1 MLIFKMNRSDEPN
14 ITYIHVTRE
23 NDARYY
29 GSYEKIK
36 DRDFTYL
43 NRDGVKYSVSVVKDV
58 SGKGRYIN
66 SGEVEINQENMWVI
80 DSIIKFGK
88 IMSPQDVT
96 KMYAERMSSL

>member
-29 GSYEKIK
+29 GSYEKII
-36 DRDFTYL
+36 DRYFTYMS
-43 NRDGVKYSVSVVKDV
+43 RTGVKYSVSVIKDT
-58 SGKGRYIN
+58 SGKGRYIK
-66 SGEVEINQENMWVI
+66 SGEMEMNQENMWIIESV
-80 DSIIKFGK
+80 IKFGK

-96 KMYAERMSSL
+96 KMYAERLSSL

>member
-88 IMSPQDVT
+88 IMSSQDVT
-96 KMYAERMSSL
+96 KMYAERLSSL

>member
-29 GSYEKIK
+29 GSYDKIINS
-36 DRDFTYL
+36 DFTYL
-43 NRDGVKYSVSVVKDV
+43 NRTGVKYSVCVVKDT

-66 SGEVEINQENMWVI
+66 SGEIEMNQENMWVI

-96 KMYAERMSSL
+96 KMYAERLSSL